1 LADLVRVLD
10 SARLDPRLHLQPPLS
25 QPVVEPLR
33 RRELRQAEPLVQRL
47 AAPVG
52 GLAALALTAG
62 LSSLAPLPAPVP
74 YRAASSAPT
83 TSTERHSDKPDPV
96 SPKADPVS
104 PKAEPNP
111 AKAPNQAKPTS
122 PPATSP
128 VRPVPRASAGPSQP
142 PMGGSP
148 LVVPAAPGPA
158 APGRVAPAAAASGAA
173 APSAA
178 AAPAPR
184 PVFTPT
190 PTPPSAPEGRP

>member
-96 SPKADPVS
+96 SPKA
-104 PKAEPNP
+104 EPNP

-128 VRPVPRASAGPSQP
+128 VRPVPQASAGPSQP

-158 APGRVAPAAAASGAA
+158 APGRAAPGRAAPAAAAPGAA
-173 APSAA
+173 APA